1 MIAMTLLLCLKAEPS
16 DCHRENVSF
25 QGTLM
30 QCAMFG
36 QAAAVE
42 HLKGRPKW
50 TLQRYRCEP
59 SDIAEA

>member
-16 DCHRENVSF
+16 ECHHENVAF

-36 QAAAVE
+36 QAAAAE

-50 TLQRYRCEP
+50 TLQRYRCAHSEV
-59 SDIAEA
+59 AEA